1 MKKIK
6 EKKKSKSILL
16 FKFYKLYLSRKQIY
30 FAEKHG
36 HKKEKE
42 HVGQDTIDVIASEL
56 GPSVKYFAVYDGHG
70 VKGGEASQF
79 AKEEVKQSLINDKK
93 TLGKFK
99 ERKQVEK
106 YFKNLFNTIQGRF
119 KKRASEYES
128 SGTCAICVLLVEHHC
143 FVINLGD
150 SRAVIGTKQGTHQKV
165 AFQMSIDHKPNREE
179 ERKRIESSG
188 GMVTQDRSGA

>member
-6 EKKKSKSILL
+6 EKKKSKIRLVLL
-16 FKFYKLYLSRKQIY
+16 FRKQIY

-42 HVGQDTIDVIASEL
+42 HVGQDTIDVISVEL

-70 VKGGEASQF
+70 LKGGEASQF
-79 AKEEVKQSLINDKK
+79 AKDEIKQVLINDKK
-93 TLGKFK
+93 TLSKFK

-106 YFKNLFNTIQGRF
+106 YFKNLFNNVQSKF
-119 KKRASEYES
+119 KKRTSEYES
-128 SGTCAICVLLVEHHC
+128 SGTCAICVLLVDHHC

-179 ERKRIESSG
+179 EKKRIENSG